1 MASRKLEKTA
11 RGGTGAAAAGPLT
24 FQAFEA
30 SVSDAWDICDV
41 DIGGHQSQAAA
52 AAGVIDLQP
61 GGRGSNKKTT
71 PPKPAKSENTVSAK
85 KPQLVSSPVKTANIQ
100 SVPTSTSITT
110 TTSPLPPSSVTS
122 SANGQS
128 VTSSVQTST
137 KQTKL
142 ELLLACPT
150 FELEELRRLSWP
162 GISPAHVRAKA
173 WKTLCGYY
181 PPQTQAGSGRP
192 LEVVARKRDE
202 YNRYVKQ
209 YFTTKDDD
217 VHGDTYRQIHIDIP
231 RMSPVVALFQ
241 QRPVQE
247 IFERILYIWA
257 IRHPASGYVQAWGL
271 LFLNTHNI
279 FLTMANRV

>member
-11 RGGTGAAAAGPLT
+11 RGGTGAGAAAGPLT

-71 PPKPAKSENTVSAK
+71 PPKPAKSENNTVSAK
-85 KPQLVSSPVKTANIQ
+85 KPPLVSSPVKTANIQ
-100 SVPTSTSITT
+100 SVPTSTSIT

-128 VTSSVQTST
+128 VTSSVQT

-181 PPQTQAGSGRP
+181 PPQTQAGSGR
-192 LEVVARKRDE
+192 R
-202 YNRYVKQ
+202 
-209 YFTTKDDD
+209 
-217 VHGDTYRQIHIDIP
+217 
-231 RMSPVVALFQ
+231 
-241 QRPVQE
+241 
-247 IFERILYIWA
+247 
-257 IRHPASGYVQAWGL
+257 
-271 LFLNTHNI
+271 
-279 FLTMANRV
+279 